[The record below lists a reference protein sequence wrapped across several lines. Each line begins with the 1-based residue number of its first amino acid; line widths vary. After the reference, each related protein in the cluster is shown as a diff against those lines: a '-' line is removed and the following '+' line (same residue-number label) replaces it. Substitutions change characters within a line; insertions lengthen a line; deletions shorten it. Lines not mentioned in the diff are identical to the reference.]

1 MRKLGTVPVSRLMRP
16 ARRSLLFSACLL
28 LVPALARAQPARRA
42 HRLVYLTLY
51 PAQGRNLYTDH
62 LKLGLRELGYVEGRD
77 FTLEHRHADGQPAK
91 LPQVAQQIA
100 RDAPE
105 VIVTGVNA
113 FTRAARQATSTIPI
127 VMVVGTD
134 VVKEGFVASLAQP
147 GGNVTGLTWDAGL
160 EVFSKRV
167 EYLKELMPTLARV
180 AVIWDAGQDAAAFRV
195 VLDRHAVAAGWTVIW
210 LEYQDELEPVFA
222 RAVQQGAQALF
233 SGGGTRLFR
242 QRARV
247 AELAAKYRLADS
259 HYDSAFVEA
268 GGLMSYAPSLQGL
281 FRRSAVYVD
290 RILKGAKP
298 GELPVE
304 QPTQFEF
311 VLNLTTARALG
322 LEVPRSLLLR
332 ADRLIDK

>member
-1 MRKLGTVPVSRLMRP
+1 VTRLSR
-16 ARRSLLFSACLL
+16 RRLL
-28 LVPALARAQPARRA
+28 LSGAALVLPAVLRAQPTQRTR
-42 HRLVYLTLY
+42 RLVYLTLY
-51 PAQGRNLYTDH
+51 PAQARNRYTEH

-91 LPQVAQQIA
+91 LPQVAQQVV
-100 RDAPE
+100 REAPD

-113 FTRAARQATSTIPI
+113 FTRIARQATSTIPI

-160 EVFSKRV
+160 EIYSKRV
-167 EYLKELMPTLARV
+167 EYLKELMPKLARV
-180 AVIWDAGQDAAAFRV
+180 AIIWDAGQDATAYRALLHR
-195 VLDRHAVAAGWTVIW
+195 DAVAAGWTVVW
-210 LEYQDELEPVFA
+210 LEYQDDLEPVFA
-222 RAVQQGAQALF
+222 QAAQLGAQALF
-233 SGGGTRLFR
+233 TGGGTRLFR

-247 AELAAKYRLADS
+247 AELAAKYRLADA

-290 RILKGAKP
+290 SILKGAKP
-298 GELPVE
+298 AELPVE
-304 QPTQFEF
+304 QPTQFEL
-311 VLNLTTARALG
+311 VINLKTARALG

-332 ADRLIDK
+332 ADRLIE

>member
-1 MRKLGTVPVSRLMRP
+1 MTPDRL
-16 ARRSLLFSACLL
+16 RRRLL
-28 LVPALARAQPARRA
+28 LASCVLVLPATARPQPARRA

-51 PAQGRNLYTDH
+51 PAQARNPYTDH

-91 LPQVAQQIA
+91 LSQVARQIV
-100 RDAPE
+100 REAPE

-147 GGNVTGLTWDAGL
+147 GGNITGLTWDAGL
-160 EVFSKRV
+160 ETYSKRV

-180 AVIWDAGQDAAAFRV
+180 AVIWDAGQDAAAYRA
-195 VLDRHAVAAGWTVIW
+195 VLARDAVAAGWTVIW
-210 LEYQDELEPVFA
+210 LEYQEDLEPVFA
-222 RAVQQGAQALF
+222 QAAQQGAQALF
-233 SGGGTRLFR
+233 TGGGTRLFR
-242 QRARV
+242 QRSRV

-290 RILKGAKP
+290 KILKGARP
-298 GELPVE
+298 AELPVE
-304 QPTQFEF
+304 QPTQFEL
-311 VLNLTTARALG
+311 VINLRTARALG

-332 ADRLIDK
+332 ADRLIE

>member
-1 MRKLGTVPVSRLMRP
+1 MTRSAL
-16 ARRSLLFSACLL
+16 RRRLL
-28 LVPALARAQPARRA
+28 LASGALLLPAPLVRAQPAARV
-42 HRLVYLTLY
+42 HRVVYLTLY
-51 PAQGRNLYTDH
+51 APQSRNRYTDH
-62 LKLGLRELGYVEGRD
+62 LVAGLRELGYLEGRNLA
-77 FTLEHRHADGQPAK
+77 FEYRHADGQVERLPA
-91 LPQVAQQIA
+91 VARAIVES
-100 RDAPE
+100 RPD
-105 VIVTGVNA
+105 VVVTGVNA
-113 FTRAARQATSTIPI
+113 FTRVALQATRRIPI

-167 EYLKELMPTLARV
+167 EHLKELMPKLARV
-180 AVIWDAGQDAAAFRV
+180 AVVWDAGQDAAAFRA
-195 VLDRHAVAAGWTVIW
+195 VLDKQAVAAGWAVIW
-210 LEYQDELEPVFA
+210 LEYREDLEPVFA
-222 RAVQQGAQALF
+222 QAVHQGAQALF
-233 SGGGTRLFR
+233 TGGGTRLFR

-247 AELAAKYRLADS
+247 AGLAAKYRLPDS

-298 GELPVE
+298 SELPVE
-304 QPTQFEF
+304 QPTHFEL
-311 VLNLTTARALG
+311 VINLKTARALG

-332 ADRLIDK
+332 ADRLIE

>member
-1 MRKLGTVPVSRLMRP
+1 MTRSMRP
-16 ARRSLLFSACLL
+16 ARRSLLVSACLL
-28 LVPALARAQPARRA
+28 LVPVLAGAQPARRA
-42 HRLVYLTLY
+42 HRLIYLTLY
-51 PAQGRNLYTDH
+51 PAQARNPYTDH

-100 RDAPE
+100 REAPE

-160 EVFSKRV
+160 EVYSKRV
-167 EYLKELMPTLARV
+167 EYLKELMPTLERV
-180 AVIWDAGQDAAAFRV
+180 AIVWDAGQDAAAYRA
-195 VLDRHAVAAGWTVIW
+195 VLDRDAVAAGWAVIW
-210 LEYQDELEPVFA
+210 LEYQEDLEPVFA
-222 RAVQQGAQALF
+222 QAVHQGAQALF
-233 SGGGTRLFR
+233 TGGGTRLFR

-247 AELAAKYRLADS
+247 AGLAAKYWLPDS

-298 GELPVE
+298 SEVPVE
-304 QPTQFEF
+304 QPTHFEL
-311 VLNLTTARALG
+311 VINLKTARALG

-332 ADRLIDK
+332 ADRLIE